1 MPCSGERSASAQS
14 LSAVAIRHP
23 FVVSLRLTSSSQFA
37 LAQGRQGCGN
47 SHCFWVV
54 RVLALCFAVVSFPS
68 VLLAA
73 RDAASTLPTATTFDV
88 SLANVVCSLRPRRCL
103 FHRMERKLQHDGA
116 PSHGQHGAPFRPAQP
131 ALSCI
136 LPTDTIFWP
145 AVSKQ
150 G

>member
-1 MPCSGERSASAQS
+1 M
-14 LSAVAIRHP
+14 SAVAIRLYIRHP
-23 FVVSLRLTSSSQFA
+23 LGVSLCLTSSSQFA

-54 RVLALCFAVVSFPS
+54 RVLALCFAIVSFLS
-68 VLLAA
+68 VLASD
-73 RDAASTLPTATTFDV
+73 RDAAPTLPTATTFDV
-88 SLANVVCSLRPRRCL
+88 SLASVVCSLRPHRCPL
-103 FHRMERKLQHDGA
+103 S
-116 PSHGQHGAPFRPAQP
+116 SHGTNAATWRTVAWRTFSMRPAQP